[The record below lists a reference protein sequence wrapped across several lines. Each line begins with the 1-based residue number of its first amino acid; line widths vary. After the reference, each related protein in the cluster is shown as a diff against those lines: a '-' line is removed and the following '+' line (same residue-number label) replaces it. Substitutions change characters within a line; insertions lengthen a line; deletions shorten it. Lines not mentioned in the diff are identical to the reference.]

1 MVAKRILVAVAL
13 AGGLAAVF
21 ATAAQ
26 APRRTNRV
34 ALAHSELI
42 LGPAALHLGQSQCQL
57 YVAALGRNL
66 LIPCANSTGGT
77 LLVLG
82 RAKHPH

>member
-1 MVAKRILVAVAL
+1 VAVAL

-26 APRRTNRV
+26 APQRGGRV
-34 ALAHSELI
+34 VLGAYSELI

-57 YVAALGRNL
+57 YVAALKRNL